1 MNYFHICA
9 LLNFAIKRG
18 PLKAFLFKI
27 EENHSISPGKKSMNR
42 KTKTLN
48 LENQ

>member
-1 MNYFHICA
+1 MNYFHIRA
-9 LLNFAIKRG
+9 LFDFAVRRG

-27 EENHSISPGKKSMNR
+27 EENHSISPGKKSKNR
-42 KTKTLN
+42 KTETLN